1 MAIAHNT
8 RIHPSADVSQDA
20 EVGDG
25 TAIWNN
31 AQVRAGAVVGRGC
44 NLGKDVYID
53 EGAVV
58 GNGVKIQ
65 NGVSIYHGVTV
76 EDDAF
81 LGPHCAFTN
90 DLRPRAFGSWHI
102 TPTRVC
108 RGASIG
114 ANATIVCGATIGSY
128 AMVAA
133 GSVVTHDVPDHG
145 LVMGNP
151 ARLRGYVCRC
161 GHKLMAAGRGEPDE
175 SIKLR
180 CPKCGCTAAF
190 EPGFGVSMAEEVTNG

>member
-1 MAIAHNT
+1 MAIAQNV
-8 RIHPSADVSQDA
+8 RIHPSAEVSPEA
-20 EVGDG
+20 EIGED

-31 AQVRAGAVVGRGC
+31 AQVRAGSVLGRGC

-58 GNGVKIQ
+58 GSFVKIQ
-65 NGVSIYHGVTV
+65 NGVSLYRGVTV

-81 LGPHCAFTN
+81 LGPHCVFTN
-90 DLRPRAFGSWHI
+90 DLRPRSFGPWHI
-102 TPTRVC
+102 TPTRVR

-114 ANATIVCGATIGSY
+114 ANATILCGTNIGRY

-161 GHKLMAAGRGEPDE
+161 GHKLLSAGRGEPEE

-180 CPKCGCTAAF
+180 CPHCGASAAF
-190 EPGFGVSMAEEVTNG
+190 EPGFGIHMIEESQV

>member
-1 MAIAHNT
+1 MSIPQNV
-8 RIHPSADVSQDA
+8 RIHPSAEVSLEA
-20 EVGDG
+20 EIGEE

-31 AQVRAGAVVGRGC
+31 SQVRGGAVLGNGC

-53 EGAVV
+53 EGVV
-58 GNGVKIQ
+58 IGNHVKIQ
-65 NGVSIYHGVTV
+65 NGVSVYHGVTV

-81 LGPHCAFTN
+81 LGPHCVFTN
-90 DLRPRAFGSWHI
+90 DLRPRAFGAWHA
-102 TPTRVC
+102 TATRVC
-108 RGASIG
+108 LGASIG
-114 ANATIVCGATIGSY
+114 ANATIVCGSTVGRY

-133 GSVVTHDVPDHG
+133 GSVVTHDVPAHG

-161 GHKLMAAGRGEPDE
+161 GHKLLSAGRGEPEE

-180 CPKCGCTAAF
+180 CPHCGGNAAF
-190 EPGFGVSMAEEVTNG
+190 EPGFGIHMIDEEQA